1 MKGVVNTDENNYF
14 KLFDQYI
21 GKSKLVPELYKQVKN
36 DFPKL
41 DDAVK
46 FSYNNASSDSIDDD
60 ELDYKDKKLIDK
72 YCDKNNINYLKQD
85 ILCNAFKTVS
95 DCLQYKNRY
104 GLVEKSDINKSK
116 ITQSYKNLFL
126 CIIIEQTSLP
136 DKSNWVRINKYI
148 KPRLWAMLIIYM
160 IAYIIKPFSYLFIL
174 FKNKRLPIKG
184 ESFDFRDYENTWF
197 GYYNK
202 YSGSIPKEMI
212 SNPKLAY
219 KLYDKII
226 KRYRRNLEAPTP
238 EKINQEWL
246 QEFKK
251 KS

>member
-1 MKGVVNTDENNYF
+1 MDENNYF

-21 GKSKLVPELYKQVKN
+21 GKPKLVPELYKQIKN

-46 FSYNNASSDSIDDD
+46 FSYSNSFSDDIYDNYGES
-60 ELDYKDKKLIDK
+60 DYQDKKLIDR
-72 YCDKNNINYLKQD
+72 YLIKNDVNYLKQD
-85 ILCNAFKTVS
+85 VLCNAFKTIES
-95 DCLQYKNRY
+95 CLNYKRRY
-104 GLVEKSDINKSK
+104 GLVKKSDIDKSK
-116 ITQSYKNLFL
+116 IIQSYKTFFL
-126 CIIIEQTSLP
+126 DIIIEQNGL
-136 DKSNWVRINKYI
+136 SNKGNLYHFSKYI
-148 KPRLWAMLIIYM
+148 KPRLWDMLIIYM

-174 FKNKRLPIKG
+174 FRNKRLPIKG
-184 ESFDFRDYENTWF
+184 ESFDFRDSENIWF
-197 GYYNK
+197 GYYDK

-226 KRYRRNLEAPTP
+226 KRYKKNLEDPTP
-238 EKINQEWL
+238 KKINQEWL

-251 KS
+251 RSQ